1 MEHPATGE
9 ASKLNDVVD
18 GDEVVVADV
27 ISVVVVVVVVTI
39 GVNSELNVLNSFC
52 TFPGS

>member
-18 GDEVVVADV
+18 GDEVDVADV
-27 ISVVVVVVVVTI
+27 ASVGVVVVTI
-39 GVNSELNVLNSFC
+39 GVNSELNVLKSFC